1 MANLQL
7 QYGCFYVSTP
17 AETSISGATTPTK
30 AAGTTTEIASNGF
43 SHTSNR
49 LTYSGTA
56 TLKFYV
62 QGNVSATK
70 AAGTSAD
77 IRYAIAKN
85 GTIVTGLSV
94 SRNTS
99 STAEGAMAFGGI
111 VTMATDDY
119 VEIWVE
125 NLTNSDNLTIQEGS
139 LTVTVAG

>member
-7 QYGCFYVSTP
+7 QYGCYYISTP
-17 AETSISGATTPTK
+17 AETSITGATTPIK

-56 TLKFYV
+56 TLKFV
-62 QGNVSATK
+62 AQGNVSATK
-70 AAGTSAD
+70 ASGTGAD
-77 IRYAIAKN
+77 IRYAVAKN

-94 SRNTS
+94 TRNTS
-99 STAEGAMAFGGI
+99 SSVEGAMAFGGI
-111 VTMATDDY
+111 VTLATNDY

-125 NLTNSDNLTIQEGS
+125 NLTNADNLTIQEGS